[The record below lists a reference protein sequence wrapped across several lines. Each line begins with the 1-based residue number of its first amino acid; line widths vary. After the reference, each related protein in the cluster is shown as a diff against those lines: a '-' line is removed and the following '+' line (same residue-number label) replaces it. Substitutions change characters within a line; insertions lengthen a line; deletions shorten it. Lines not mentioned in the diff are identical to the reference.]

1 MPEAQSVYSSDLAGV
16 VVGETAISDVQGDT
30 GLLSYRGIDINDLV
44 DVPFLHVAW
53 MVLFGEWPNEQ
64 EKSKLK
70 SYMCKHATLTHSE
83 QDLLAHVGRNLHPML
98 MLQGMVPLLEMP
110 TEETLG
116 KGLDAEQG
124 LFIAAKISSL
134 IAAHYRLGQ
143 NKVILTPIP
152 GKLRHENFL
161 TMFHGKAPSR
171 EQVRMLDAA
180 QILQMEHSFNAG
192 TFAGRVC
199 SSTLAPIQ
207 SSISASIGTLFGKL
221 HGGADQAALEMA
233 IAIGSPEKA
242 DEFVKNCLA
251 EKVKIMGM
259 GHREYRT
266 VDPRAKILKPM
277 AVELCQDP
285 ESKNLLATLVAVE
298 EACQRE
304 FGAKGKEIWANVE
317 FYKGAV
323 FHSLGIPTH
332 YFTAMF
338 AMARVYGY
346 IAHFL
351 EFRPEN
357 KLIRPRAAYVGNT
370 PQAQEVSAA

>member
-1 MPEAQSVYSSDLAGV
+1 MSDTQSVFSNDLAGV
-16 VVGETAISDVQGDT
+16 VVGETAISDVQGDN
-30 GLLSYRGIDINDLV
+30 GVLSYRGMDINDLIG
-44 DVPFLHVAW
+44 VPFLHVAW
-53 MVLFGEWPNEQ
+53 LVVFGDWPNEQ
-64 EKSKLK
+64 EKSNLK
-70 SYMCKHATLTHSE
+70 SFMFSHARLSHAE
-83 QDLLAHVGRNLHPML
+83 QDLLGQISRDLHPML
-98 MLQGMVPLLEMP
+98 MLQGIIPLLQMP
-110 TEETLG
+110 EEDTLG

-124 LFIAAKISSL
+124 LFIAAKISGL
-134 IAAHYRLGQ
+134 IAGHNRLSQ
-143 NKVILTPIP
+143 NKVILHPIA
-152 GKLRHENFL
+152 GKLRHQNFL
-161 TMFHGKAPSR
+161 TMFHGKAPSA

-199 SSTLAPIQ
+199 ASTLAPIQ

-233 IAIGSPEKA
+233 MEIGAPENA
-242 DEFVKNCLA
+242 EAYVKDCLA
-251 EKVKIMGM
+251 NKVKIMGM

-266 VDPRAKILKPM
+266 VDPRAKVLKPM
-277 AVELCQDP
+277 AVELCQDDD
-285 ESKNLLATLVAVE
+285 SKNLLATLVAVE
-298 EACQRE
+298 EACQQE

-323 FHSLGIPTH
+323 FHSLGIPPH

-351 EFRPEN
+351 EFREEN
-357 KLIRPRAAYVGNT
+357 RLIRPRAAYVGKT
-370 PQAQEVSAA
+370 PAARDQSAA

>member
-1 MPEAQSVYSSDLAGV
+1 MSDTKSVFSYDLAGV
-16 VVGETAISDVQGDT
+16 VVGETSISDVQGDK
-30 GLLSYRGIDINDLV
+30 GLLSYRGLDINELIG
-44 DVPFLHVAW
+44 VPFLHVAW
-53 MVLFGEWPNEQ
+53 MVVFGEWPTEQ
-64 EKSKLK
+64 EKSNLK
-70 SYMCKHATLTHSE
+70 SFMCRHARLTHGE
-83 QDLLAHVGRNLHPML
+83 QDLLGQISRDLHPML
-98 MLQGMVPLLEMP
+98 MLQGLIPLLQMP
-110 TEETLG
+110 EEDTLG

-124 LFIAAKISSL
+124 FFIAAKISGL
-134 IAAHYRLGQ
+134 IAAHNRLGQ
-143 NKVILTPIP
+143 NKVILHPIA

-161 TMFHGKAPSR
+161 TMFHGKAPSA

-199 SSTLAPIQ
+199 ASTLAPIQ

-233 IAIGSPEKA
+233 MEVGSPENA
-242 DEFVKNCLA
+242 QAYVKDCLA
-251 EKVKIMGM
+251 NKVKIMGM

-266 VDPRAKILKPM
+266 VDPRAKVLKPM
-277 AVELCQDP
+277 AVDLCQDA

-298 EACQRE
+298 EACQQE
-304 FGAKGKEIWANVE
+304 FSASGKEIWANVE

-323 FHSLGIPTH
+323 FHSLGIPSQ
-332 YFTAMF
+332 YFTSMF

-351 EFRPEN
+351 EFREDN
-357 KLIRPRAAYVGNT
+357 RLIRPRAAYVGKE
-370 PQAQEVSAA
+370 PAARGQSAA

>member
-1 MPEAQSVYSSDLAGV
+1 MSDTQSVFSADLAGV
-16 VVGETAISDVQGDT
+16 VVGETAISDVQGDA
-30 GLLSYRGIDINDLV
+30 GVLSYRGIDINEVV

-53 MVLFGEWPNEQ
+53 LVIFGQWPTEQ

-70 SYMCKHATLTHSE
+70 SFMCRHANLTHKE
-83 QDLLAHVGRNLHPML
+83 QDLLTQVGRDLHPML
-98 MLQGMVPLLEMP
+98 MLQGMVPLLRMP
-110 TEETLG
+110 EEETLG

-143 NKVILTPIP
+143 NKSILNPTP

-161 TMFHGKAPSR
+161 TMFHGRPPTR

-199 SSTLAPIQ
+199 ASTLAPIQ

-233 IAIGSPEKA
+233 MAIGNPEDA
-242 DEFVKNCLA
+242 EGYVSECLA
-251 EKVKIMGM
+251 NKVKIMGM

-277 AVELCQDP
+277 AVELCRDA

-298 EACQRE
+298 EACQKE
-304 FGAKGKEIWANVE
+304 FGKRDKEIWANVE

-338 AMARVYGY
+338 AQARVYGY

-351 EFRPEN
+351 EFRPNN
-357 KLIRPRAAYVGNT
+357 KLIRPRAAYVGET
-370 PQAQEVSAA
+370 ADTADKTAA